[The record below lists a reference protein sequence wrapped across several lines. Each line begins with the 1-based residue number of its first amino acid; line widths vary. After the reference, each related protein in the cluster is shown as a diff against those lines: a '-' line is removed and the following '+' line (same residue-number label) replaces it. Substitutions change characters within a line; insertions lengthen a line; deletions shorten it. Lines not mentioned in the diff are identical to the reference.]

1 MGNPNRIAEWREQR
15 GLSQEELAD
24 AAGISSGYLSRME
37 RGERN
42 VSLKNLAKIAQAL
55 TVSEREL
62 VADTPTP
69 DPSVKRTEVFRV
81 PLGGKI
87 VGGGAI
93 DVSTAQGEPG
103 LEYEIELS
111 VRVPDATVAYQVVG
125 ESMMPVY
132 RPDTV
137 IICRAHTQDIDPLVG
152 KELAVATVDHGR
164 MLKVVHKG
172 SKPQHYDLESFNATT
187 MRDVRLEWVARIAAI
202 IPADE
207 WQMLERNAQVQNQK
221 REWLKKPSARRTG
234 R

>member
-1 MGNPNRIAEWREQR
+1 MIAAVDGKYPN
-15 GLSQEELAD
+15 GLQKALEDAGVSGSELARLI
-24 AAGISSGYLSRME
+24 GTSRQ
-37 RGERN
+37 N
-42 VSLKNLAKIAQAL
+42 VSRW
-55 TVSEREL
+55 VSGSREL
-62 VADTPTP
+62 LPPVAEQIAPHLNTT
-69 DPSVKRTEVFRV
+69 SAALLLLKSTEVFRV
-81 PLGGKI
+81 PLGGRI

-93 DVSTAQGEPG
+93 DVSTAQHDPG

-137 IICRAHTQDIDPLVG
+137 IICRAHTQDIEPLVG

-164 MLKVVHKG
+164 MLKTVHRG
-172 SKPQHYDLESFNATT
+172 SKPGHYDLESFNAST

-207 WQMLERNAQVQNQK
+207 WKILERRAQVQDY
-221 REWLKKPSARRTG
+221 LKKPSQRR
-234 R
+234 RPRSA

>member
-1 MGNPNRIAEWREQR
+1 MTG
-15 GLSQEELAD
+15 SELAR
-24 AAGISSGYLSRME
+24 LLETNRQ
-37 RGERN
+37 N
-42 VSLKNLAKIAQAL
+42 VSRW
-55 TVSEREL
+55 VSGTREL
-62 VADTPTP
+62 VPAVAQQIAPLLQTT
-69 DPSVKRTEVFRV
+69 SAELLLLRSTERFSV

-93 DVSTAQGEPG
+93 DVSTDQHEPG

-111 VRVPDATVAYQVVG
+111 VRVPDATVAYQVIG

-137 IICRAHTQDIDPLVG
+137 IICRAHTKVIDPLVG

-164 MLKVVHKG
+164 MLKVVHPG
-172 SKPQHYDLESFNATT
+172 STPGHYDLSSFNATT

-207 WQMLERNAQVQNQK
+207 WRILERRSQVNADMRTRLQ
-221 REWLKKPSARRTG
+221 KPSKRQK
-234 R
+234 

>member
-1 MGNPNRIAEWREQR
+1 MGNPNRIAEWREAR
-15 GLSQEELAD
+15 GLSQDRLAED
-24 AAGISSGYLSRME
+24 AGISTGYLSRME

-42 VSLKNLAKIAQAL
+42 VSLKNLARLAEVL
-55 TVSEREL
+55 GVSQRDLVPDTQIEHGAVKTTEL
-62 VADTPTP
+62 F
-69 DPSVKRTEVFRV
+69 SV
-81 PLGGKI
+81 PLGGRI

-93 DVSTAQGEPG
+93 DVSTVQDEPG
-103 LEYEIELS
+103 VEYEIELS

-137 IICRAHTQDIDPLVG
+137 IICRAHTQDIEPLVG

-164 MLKVVHKG
+164 MLKTVHRG
-172 SKPQHYDLESFNATT
+172 SKVGHYDLESFNAST

-207 WQMLERNAQVQNQK
+207 WKILERRAQSQ
-221 REWLKKPSARRTG
+221 EYLKKPSQRR
-234 R
+234 RLHKA